1 MELQPLAQHQTH
13 TYQAKQG
20 PEPGQQNNNRKI
32 ELTPAQD
39 TKTGL
44 QFLQDRRDV
53 KVLTQSAKFKRMPD
67 HPMKEKRKMKSQF
80 INLAFFRRAAH
91 WKI

>member
-20 PEPGQQNNNRKI
+20 PVPGQQNNNRKI

-39 TKTGL
+39 TKTG
-44 QFLQDRRDV
+44 QNPGT
-53 KVLTQSAKFKRMPD
+53 KLTGKFNTKGRHFSLNVQNGFSLFP
-67 HPMKEKRKMKSQF
+67 SV
-80 INLAFFRRAAH
+80 
-91 WKI
+91 